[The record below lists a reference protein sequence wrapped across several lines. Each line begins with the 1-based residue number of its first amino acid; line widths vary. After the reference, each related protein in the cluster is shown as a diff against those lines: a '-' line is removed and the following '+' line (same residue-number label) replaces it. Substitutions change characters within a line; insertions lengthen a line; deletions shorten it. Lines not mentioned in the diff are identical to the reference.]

1 MATRKVIVEQKS
13 WLNISKEQKMASGQ
27 NQKIT
32 AKDLAS
38 RNKSPRVKAIY
49 DLALKHAYE
58 DQQKLLKQAKAL
70 QK

>member
-1 MATRKVIVEQKS
+1 MAP
-13 WLNISKEQKMASGQ
+13 GQ

-38 RNKSPRVKAIY
+38 RNKNPRVKAIY

-58 DQQKLLKQAKAL
+58 DQQRLLEKAKKLKD
-70 QK
+70 

>member
-1 MATRKVIVEQKS
+1 MAP
-13 WLNISKEQKMASGQ
+13 GQ

-58 DQQKLLKQAKAL
+58 DQQKLLEQAKAL

>member
-1 MATRKVIVEQKS
+1 MAPT
-13 WLNISKEQKMASGQ
+13 Q

-38 RNKSPRVKAIY
+38 RDKSPRVQAIY

-58 DQQKLLKQAKAL
+58 DQQKLLKKAKKL
-70 QK
+70 SK